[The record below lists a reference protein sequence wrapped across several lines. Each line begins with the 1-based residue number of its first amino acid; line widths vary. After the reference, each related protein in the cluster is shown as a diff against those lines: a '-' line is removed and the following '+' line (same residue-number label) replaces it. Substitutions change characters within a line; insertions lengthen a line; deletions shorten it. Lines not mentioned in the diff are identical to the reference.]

1 MVYLITTQQNHIQN
15 IQQMI
20 ILTVVINWGDNMRVF
35 QIQKNDVL
43 IINGDKQYS
52 DTVENFK
59 LDSKLTL
66 EGFNEVIYDNYQEC
80 NVVNKEFKKY
90 PNNDFEN
97 YIDNVDIYIKAKSE
111 REYVPPEEPSLDE
124 VKETKIA
131 EMKAERDYREV
142 QDIEYNGNT
151 YDYDEKSRE
160 RLSRAQQYLEDNGLE
175 SILWT
180 CADNTFSLLSI
191 EDFKNINTI
200 SATRST
206 ELHEQ
211 YNKLKVYINGL
222 SDIEQVKEVTFD
234 MDVADIKLF

>member
-1 MVYLITTQQNHIQN
+1 
-15 IQQMI
+15 
-20 ILTVVINWGDNMRVF
+20 MRVF

-66 EGFNEVIYDNYQEC
+66 EGFDEVIYDNYQEC
-80 NVVNKEFKKY
+80 TVVNKEFKEY
-90 PNNDFEN
+90 PNADFED
-97 YIDNVDIYIKAKSE
+97 YIDSVDTYIKAKAE
-111 REYVPPEEPSLDE
+111 REYEPLEEPTLE
-124 VKETKIA
+124 ELKETKIA
-131 EMKAERDYREV
+131 EMKAERNYREV
-142 QDIEYNGNT
+142 LDIEYNGKSFN
-151 YDYDEKSRE
+151 YDEKSRE
-160 RLSRAQQYLEDNGLE
+160 RLNQARQYLEDNGIE
-175 SILWT
+175 SVLWT
-180 CADNTFSLLSI
+180 CADDTFSLLTV
-191 EDFKNINTI
+191 EDFKNINTL

-222 SDIEQVKEVTFD
+222 SDSEQVKEVTFD